1 MNQVTELLALLPL
14 EEEAP
19 EGVFVI
25 VVKVLE
31 QDLGIQLAVY
41 AIVPLVELIV
51 AGGLKRGLV
60 PAHEF
65 QHFLRILALLH
76 IEGGHRRREGLYLLA
91 EGLPELVIQLP
102 VGTGAHVNILP
113 ARVVI
118 VPGEFL

>member
-51 AGGLKRGLV
+51 AGGLKRNLV

-65 QHFLRILALLH
+65 GSQFLEIIKQLAFLPH
-76 IEGGHRRREGLYLLA
+76 ETRRYAAFRSCASAFVALTAKNPCG
-91 EGLPELVIQLP
+91 
-102 VGTGAHVNILP
+102 
-113 ARVVI
+113 
-118 VPGEFL
+118 